1 MKINKDRLEAYAKHL
16 QDAVEELINT
26 SEEKVS
32 HEEQL
37 QRGGE
42 IAALVGQTVL
52 IEKLLTGEF
61 DEDTRFRLN

>member
-1 MKINKDRLEAYAKHL
+1 MKVNKQKLEAYAKHL
-16 QDAVEELINT
+16 QKAVEELINKSDT
-26 SEEKVS
+26 LVS

-52 IEKLLTGEF
+52 VEKLLGGEF
-61 DEDTRFRLN
+61 E